1 VASFLAEVYTPQRA
15 GGGGPP
21 APVARVRAAAIA
33 IAHRGSGLRYR
44 LALLMPADDACF
56 YLFDAQSAADVAAI
70 GELAGLEFER
80 IVEVVELVETPEA

>member
-1 VASFLAEVYTPQRA
+1 MASFLAEVYTPERA
-15 GGGGPP
+15 GGGPP

-33 IAHRGSGLRYR
+33 IAQRGSGLRYR
-44 LALLMPADDACF
+44 LALLMPTDDACF